1 MNRSSFNRI
10 FFQDKKIYNQLDND
24 TKRDYSFMFNR
35 CMARLMPV
43 NCDALNSKSIDS
55 ALSMD
60 IWSIFSKNLLKEPRG
75 FEPEWRK
82 YKKTKSL
89 LDGFTKEEREM
100 FTNYFNTE
108 IEEVV
113 EDQKKEKNIGKI
125 EKNNIKKKK

>member
-10 FFQDKKIYNQLDND
+10 FFQDKNMYGQLDDD

-60 IWSIFSKNLLKEPRG
+60 IWSIFSKNLLKEPKG

-89 LDGFTKEEREM
+89 LDGFSNIEKEM
-100 FTNYFNTE
+100 LTNHFNTE
-108 IEEVV
+108 IDQVI
-113 EDQKKEKNIGKI
+113 EDQKKEKDIGKI
-125 EKNNIKKKK
+125 VKVKKKK